1 MPKALTLIAGKIEFV
16 APYVRRC
23 DLSHPLQSA
32 LSLPSLPNI
41 VNTMIPVLT
50 RAGFELDMY
59 GFDCGTAMLFAL
71 AIVEVLAEK
80 KNRERKYSGL
90 SKFWRPLL
98 AHSTDWK
105 WYAVRIAFVL
115 DSPLNTWLGIEKY
128 VSILGTKGR
137 LCSMHA

>member
-90 SKFWRPLL
+90 SKFW
-98 AHSTDWK
+98 K